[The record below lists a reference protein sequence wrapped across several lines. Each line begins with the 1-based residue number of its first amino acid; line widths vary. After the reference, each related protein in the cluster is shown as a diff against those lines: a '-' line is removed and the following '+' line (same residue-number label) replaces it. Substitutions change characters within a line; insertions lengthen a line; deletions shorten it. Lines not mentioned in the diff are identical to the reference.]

1 MEDWGFSITHPLHTD
16 SFFLTGLW
24 AFVHSPKHYL
34 QGPLWSLPCLPFSSF
49 TICHSS
55 QVHRGFLPHLPRQ
68 FFKCTLLSSGRLKV
82 IPCSTHCFDPNT
94 FFSGKFLFVLQLLVF
109 LPDTVFVLLCLISF
123 LYILTLAVLPICSL
137 IILNCSHLFIAWGF
151 SQTLS
156 NLTAGY
162 CKSFLSPKLKI
173 PPSHIVDVQ

>member
-1 MEDWGFSITHPLHTD
+1 MISPLPA
-16 SFFLTGLW
+16 FLFIHNL
-24 AFVHSPKHYL
+24 
-34 QGPLWSLPCLPFSSF
+34 PLFPSTPGISSLPSSTAVF
-49 TICHSS
+49 QMHSS
-55 QVHRGFLPHLPRQ
+55 
-68 FFKCTLLSSGRLKV
+68 SSGRLKV

-123 LYILTLAVLPICSL
+123 LYILTLAVLPICSP
-137 IILNCSHLFIAWGF
+137 IILNCSHLFIAWSF